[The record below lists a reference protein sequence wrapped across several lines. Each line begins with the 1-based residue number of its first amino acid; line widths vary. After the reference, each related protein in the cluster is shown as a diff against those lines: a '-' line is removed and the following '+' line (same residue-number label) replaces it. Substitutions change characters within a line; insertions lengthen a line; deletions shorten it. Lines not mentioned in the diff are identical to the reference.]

1 MTSHQAVEL
10 DKERLL
16 CFLRKML
23 EIRMFEERLRQAPV
37 EKVDGRLNYV
47 ISRLLAQLYPKGY
60 FHYNRAMGVLASA
73 MQEFYRRRVAPYE
86 DVKISENGDVY

>member
-23 EIRMFEERLRQAPV
+23 EIRMFEERSGGSLQ
-37 EKVDGRLNYV
+37 G
-47 ISRLLAQLYPKGY
+47 G
-60 FHYNRAMGVLASA
+60 
-73 MQEFYRRRVAPYE
+73 
-86 DVKISENGDVY
+86 